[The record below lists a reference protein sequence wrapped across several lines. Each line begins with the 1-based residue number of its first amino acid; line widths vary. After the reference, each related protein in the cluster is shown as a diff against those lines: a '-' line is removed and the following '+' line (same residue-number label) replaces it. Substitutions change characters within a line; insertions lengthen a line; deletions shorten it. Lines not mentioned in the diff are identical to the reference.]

1 MSSFKHR
8 GQRPE
13 PPEEKVV
20 SSPCSR
26 EWVQK
31 DMYFEWFGMV
41 TSCRFGK
48 YPKLACL
55 HIKSHSNLT
64 YVASLGQIGRRRLPA
79 VSHNARGSQSRRYQ
93 QTPWYAV
100 QTRPSCADKTVSSVA
115 LILKVLLCGFAFI
128 GSQKR
133 LYVEALSK
141 RIEWCKMLSILLYCG
156 RNQTTHN
163 TRSDVPVWSSQPLVT
178 IADAFEWPG
187 PSHDVVPWRARSLSP
202 SPATETTNVSTP
214 SKTLGLSKAW
224 DDSNP
229 LPLRD
234 VQHQNHQNG
243 KMCHGVMLLFLS
255 GGTTGIGE
263 ECVFLYQSGAAVLV
277 WWWWWVAPICW
288 RRLTL

>member
-1 MSSFKHR
+1 MF
-8 GQRPE
+8 
-13 PPEEKVV
+13 
-20 SSPCSR
+20 
-26 EWVQK
+26 
-31 DMYFEWFGMV
+31 
-41 TSCRFGK
+41 
-48 YPKLACL
+48 ACL
-55 HIKSHSNLT
+55 HFKSHSNLT

-79 VSHNARGSQSRRYQ
+79 VSHNARASQARRYQ

-115 LILKVLLCGFAFI
+115 LILKVLLCSLAFI

-141 RIEWCKMLSILLYCG
+141 RIEWCKMQNDVNIALL
-156 RNQTTHN
+156 RPQSKTTQT
-163 TRSDVPVWSSQPLVT
+163 TRSDVHVWSSQPLVT

-243 KMCHGVMLLFLS
+243 KICHVIVSFWRHNGHWWRVFFCINQVLL
-255 GGTTGIGE
+255 
-263 ECVFLYQSGAAVLV
+263 C
-277 WWWWWVAPICW
+277 
-288 RRLTL
+288 